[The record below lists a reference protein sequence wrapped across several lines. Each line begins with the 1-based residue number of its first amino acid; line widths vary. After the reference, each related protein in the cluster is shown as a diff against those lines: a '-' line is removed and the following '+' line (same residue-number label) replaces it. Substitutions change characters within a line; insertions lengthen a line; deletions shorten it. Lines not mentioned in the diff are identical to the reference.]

1 MTICRWLLVTHLL
14 VRRGALTL
22 AVLAALVAVLIAT
35 EVLSD
40 TVALWVSDTVFPV
53 VAIGAGL
60 LLCLGALHR
69 HGRSRAAWSL
79 FGLGVVL
86 LGVGELSWAWYELVL
101 TQEPPFPGLP
111 DVFYL
116 AAYPVLTAAVLVTP
130 RLAANRYQ
138 RGQQI
143 IDGVVIIVAVA
154 ALAWVI
160 VLEPMYRAAGEVTLP
175 ELLVGAAYP
184 VADALLIAIVGLV
197 GLRRSFHVRDRAL
210 WAVIAALVF
219 TAAADVIYLSQSWAG
234 SYESG
239 AWLDSLWLVGYG
251 LFALAAFWLPDPV
264 EQRERR
270 EGRLPVWYVLLPVAA
285 ILAITIMHLMSEVRG
300 GESIAFEALAS
311 TLGFL
316 ILGRMLFT
324 VSEDRYLVEV
334 ERKRLISVVSHELR
348 TPLTAVEGY
357 MELALSNWD
366 SGERADNR
374 EMIEIAQDQA
384 HLVTRIVTDLVAA
397 SRDNLHATELDLEV
411 IDPAVLIEE
420 VAARLDLG
428 ERFCLTTETSI
439 PVLAD
444 RGRFSQIVT
453 NLVANADRYGG
464 GGNVV
469 CVLRQVGAQVEVSV
483 HDSGPGVRSRYQES
497 IWDAFERGP
506 YRFDATTPGS
516 GLGLAIVR
524 SLVDAHGGAVGYRT
538 SDLLGGACFWVRLP
552 RGDGQMAPRFNR
564 LTADVLVP
572 SAS

>member
-1 MTICRWLLVTHLL
+1 MIHSL

-22 AVLAALVAVLIAT
+22 AVLAALVAALIAT

-40 TVALWVSDTVFPV
+40 RVALWVSDTVFPV

-60 LLCLGALHR
+60 FLCLGAFHR
-69 HGRSRAAWSL
+69 HGRSRTAWSL
-79 FGLGVVL
+79 FGLGVIL
-86 LGVGELSWAWYELVL
+86 LGVGELSWAWYELL
-101 TQEPPFPGLP
+101 LSQEPPFPGLP

-143 IDGVVIIVAVA
+143 IDGVVIVVAVA
-154 ALAWVI
+154 MLAWVI
-160 VLEPMYRAAGEVTLP
+160 VLEPMYLSAGEVTLP

-184 VADALLIAIVGLV
+184 VADALLIAIVGVV
-197 GLRRSFHVRDRAL
+197 GLRRTFHIRDRAL
-210 WAVIAALVF
+210 WSVIAALVF
-219 TAAADVIYLSQSWAG
+219 TAAADVIYLSQSWSG
-234 SYESG
+234 TYESG

-270 EGRLPVWYVLLPVAA
+270 EGRLPIWYVLLPVAA
-285 ILAITIMHLMSEVRG
+285 IVAIIGWHLASEMEG
-300 GESIAFEALAS
+300 GEGIAFEVLAS
-311 TLGFL
+311 MLGIL
-316 ILGRMLFT
+316 ILGRVLFT
-324 VSEDRYLVEV
+324 VSEDRYLVEE

-357 MELALSNWD
+357 LELALANWD
-366 SGERADNR
+366 SGDRADNR
-374 EMIEIAQDQA
+374 EMVEIAQDQA

-397 SRDNLHATELDLEV
+397 SRDNLHATELDLETV
-411 IDPAVLIEE
+411 DLARLVEE
-420 VAARLDLG
+420 VAARFGFGD
-428 ERFCLTTETSI
+428 RFHLRSETSI
-439 PVLAD
+439 QVLAD
-444 RGRFSQIVT
+444 RGRLSQIVT

-464 GGNVV
+464 GGDVV

-483 HDSGPGVRSRYQES
+483 HDSGPGVSSRHQEN
-497 IWDAFERGP
+497 IWNAFDRGP
-506 YRFDATTPGS
+506 HRFDAATPGS

-524 SLVDAHGGAVGYRT
+524 SLAEAHGGAVGYRP

-552 RGDGQMAPRFNR
+552 RGDEQKAPA
-564 LTADVLVP
+564 ADGMITDAPVLP
-572 SAS
+572 SAG